1 MNKTLFHDYEG
12 FVEKFKPKKTTDD
25 CYTPPEVYQA
35 VLEYVG
41 ALIDIKE
48 LKVLRPFKPGGD
60 YENEDYDAQTIVI
73 DNPPFSILSQI
84 VRFYEKRGI
93 KYFLFA
99 PHLTVFGTKAKTS
112 ILTNV
117 DIIYENGAQINTDFV
132 SNLFGDVRIK
142 TAPTLRSAIKAA
154 QREMRQKKEL
164 PKYSYPAHVIS
175 STTFDRM
182 IMEGL
187 EFEIR
192 DNECHRI
199 TKLRSQIPY
208 GKGIFGSGYLI
219 NTERAEKLRAE
230 KLRAEKLRAEELR
243 AEESRTEWPL
253 TAQEYAVI
261 ELLDK
266 NR

>member
-99 PHLTVFGTKAKTS
+99 PHLTVFSTKAKTS
-112 ILTNV
+112 ILTNA

-154 QREMRQKKEL
+154 QREMRQKKKEL
-164 PKYSYPAHVIS
+164 PKYSYPAHVIT

-182 IMEGL
+182 IIEGL

-230 KLRAEKLRAEELR
+230 MLRAEKLRAEKPI
-243 AEESRTEWPL
+243 TEWPL